1 MRYFGKRA
9 VILWAVLVVMFLVI
23 WQFMNAHHEPRLRVL

>member
-9 VILWAVLVVMFLVI
+9 LILWAVLVVMFLVI
-23 WQFMNAHHEPRLRVL
+23 WQFMNAQR